1 MEFKELKIGMCEY
14 IEKTITELD
23 VINFSE
29 ISLDTNPLHLDEEYA
44 KKVKEQYI
52 YHKI

>member
-29 ISLDTNPLHLDEEYA
+29 ISFRYKSFTFR
-44 KKVKEQYI
+44 
-52 YHKI
+52 